1 MDHAFRRAVLE
12 RLRTVDGIAEHTSSD
27 LPVPVLRTQLHRITQ
42 GWRELLTEHQ
52 PNAGGRCPV
61 CSGWWRGR
69 RWPCQ
74 VWATAHFRLIGDIS
88 AEAPPSPGAPQP
100 GSPLGSSFPR
110 AREVE
115 IIDRRLGD
123 APDRARVDSPPRPPV
138 ASPEPETV
146 AIHRAAVIERS
157 PTSPRPRLARRP
169 RG

>member
-1 MDHAFRRAVLE
+1 VDHAFRRAVLE

-88 AEAPPSPGAPQP
+88 AEAPP
-100 GSPLGSSFPR
+100 
-110 AREVE
+110 
-115 IIDRRLGD
+115 
-123 APDRARVDSPPRPPV
+123 V